1 MFLTL
6 DTYKSI
12 KVLDLNGSLRILKSL
27 NSDKASKVKGKHSA
41 IIYDKEWSK
50 LISNISEFEDA
61 RTLRK

>member
-27 NSDKASKVKGKHSA
+27 NSDKSAKVKGKHSA